1 MEAQAVSRLVGPPPG
16 YVGYEE
22 GGQLTDA
29 VRRTPYTVVLLDEM
43 EKAHADVFNVLLQ
56 VLEDG
61 RLTDSKGRTVDFTN
75 TVIVMTSNVGSGA
88 ILETVRAAADGSSSE
103 EEVYAATA
111 TAVREELLSRY
122 RPEFLNRMDEIIT
135 FRPLVE
141 DELQSIASIMLAGVA
156 QRVQAACGSTLE
168 VGPALRARICSE
180 GFSPSFGARPLRR
193 AVQRLVEDVAAEAL
207 LSGMGGAQD
216 DVILFECG
224 SAAGGDTSM
233 VVASCGSKERLEVR
247 VQADSTGI
255 EAMGTD
261 GTAAAQAADARSEFQ
276 AAMSDAAAA
285 LGMPE
290 PGSAFN

>member
-1 MEAQAVSRLVGPPPG
+1 M
-16 YVGYEE
+16 
-22 GGQLTDA
+22 
-29 VRRTPYTVVLLDEM
+29 
-43 EKAHADVFNVLLQ
+43 
-56 VLEDG
+56 
-61 RLTDSKGRTVDFTN
+61 
-75 TVIVMTSNVGSGA
+75 
-88 ILETVRAAADGSSSE
+88 RAAVMA
-103 EEVYAATA
+103 
-111 TAVREELLSRY
+111 ELKASF